1 MMMID
6 DDENEIVCSSF
17 SFCAPFVL
25 LLCSFCACKKK
36 TKKFSSKHHRV
47 LDFLMHEGKYIIFFR
62 ERKEKK
68 EREERKREKQK
79 KSRERRAVVT
89 QICYFIY

>member
-25 LLCSFCACKKK
+25 LLCVQKK